1 MRATVGR
8 ATNRSSLVHGSL
20 RLPALPAERGS
31 LCQWPPPSLVP
42 HHDSPGC
49 RRCGLE
55 RPISGNSEHEAA
67 EATRSDAY
75 HIVETA
81 ATSIK
86 QTVGYLL

>member
-1 MRATVGR
+1 M
-8 ATNRSSLVHGSL
+8 NM
-20 RLPALPAERGS
+20 
-31 LCQWPPPSLVP
+31 
-42 HHDSPGC
+42 DSPGC

-67 EATRSDAY
+67 ESTRSDAY

-81 ATSIK
+81 TTSIE

>member
-1 MRATVGR
+1 MIM
-8 ATNRSSLVHGSL
+8 
-20 RLPALPAERGS
+20 
-31 LCQWPPPSLVP
+31 
-42 HHDSPGC
+42 DSPGC

-81 ATSIK
+81 TTSIK